1 MGRDG
6 PVRAG
11 YFTCVATT
19 GKLWHCGIQIVD
31 CDVQIIVTTRNNSL
45 QIPKGPL
52 GSSAPE

>member
-1 MGRDG
+1 M
-6 PVRAG
+6 RAG